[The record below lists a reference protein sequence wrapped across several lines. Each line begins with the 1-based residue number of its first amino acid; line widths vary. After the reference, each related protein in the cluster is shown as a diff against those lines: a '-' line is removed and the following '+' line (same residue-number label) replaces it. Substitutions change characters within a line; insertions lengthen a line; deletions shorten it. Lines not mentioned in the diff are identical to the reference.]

1 MLFDGMDTKDFA
13 AWRQRVGLTQ
23 EEAAAKLGVTRT
35 TIQNWESGATS
46 IPNTVEAGCQIWEQR
61 LKQENPEVGPVTL
74 IYSDGPMFVN
84 PYGPRQRLAMM
95 HQEPYATN
103 AAAISRIQQL
113 WGREDFYNPFVIES
127 SGKPLWNI
135 VELGRVVDG
144 SDSGAPTLVNM
155 LHALARFV
163 KANSDKYV
171 RSGPRMHSPSEVE
184 QRQRQFAALAAEL
197 DKLATTVLHDPVTR
211 SKIDEVLS
219 NIRKLGIH
227 PKDSLVSGIAQA
239 FAART

>member
-1 MLFDGMDTKDFA
+1 MNAHNFSI
-13 AWRQRVGLTQ
+13 WRRRVGLTQ
-23 EEAAAKLGVTRT
+23 EETAAKLGVTRT
-35 TIQNWESGATS
+35 TIQNWETGATS
-46 IPNTVEAGCQIWEQR
+46 IPNAVEAGCEIWEHR
-61 LKQENPEVGPVTL
+61 LKQENPEIGPVTL

-113 WGREDFYNPFVIES
+113 WGREGFHNPLVIEP

-144 SDSGAPTLVNM
+144 SDSAAPTLVNM
-155 LHALARFV
+155 LLALARFV

-184 QRQRQFAALAAEL
+184 QRQRQFEALAAEL
-197 DKLATTVLHDPVTR
+197 DQLAATVPHGTVTR
-211 SKIDEVLS
+211 PQIEEVLS
-219 NIRKLGIH
+219 NLRKLGVH
-227 PKDSLVSGIAQA
+227 PKDSLVSGIAQT
-239 FAART
+239 FAGKT